1 MALAELEGQVD
12 RIVYRN
18 EENCYT
24 VARLKTEGP
33 DLVTVVGNFLAIN
46 EGETLRVWGQWVN
59 HPEYGRQLKMEDY
72 QTVIPA
78 TREGIERFLASGAVK
93 GIGPVMA
100 KRLVDKFGLAT
111 LDILEKEPHRLAEV
125 EGIGPIRAEA
135 IAAAFQS
142 QKEVRDVM
150 VFLQGHGVS
159 PAYAARIYQEYGPQ
173 AVDVVRTDPYR
184 LAADVYGIGFK
195 IADQIAANLGIA
207 ADSPGRIR
215 AGLNYILHLAS
226 EEGHVYLPREE
237 LTRRGMEL
245 LEVDEAKVDAAL
257 EGLDEAASVHVDG
270 ETCIYPRYLWAA
282 ERGVAA
288 KLLALQASFQGDLE
302 DMEGPLNLAERDA
315 GLTLAPQQRLA
326 VLRALSRGVIV
337 ITGGPGTG
345 KTTIIRF
352 IHKLLKKKG
361 VRVALASPTGRAA
374 RRLKDATG
382 AEAKT
387 IHRLLEFGIVEGRP
401 CFQRDEDRPL
411 SQGAVIIDEVSMVD
425 ISLMH
430 SLLKAI
436 APGTRLILVGDVDQL
451 PSVGPGNVL
460 RDIITSGVVET
471 VRLTEIFRQRGES
484 LIVKNAHR
492 INEGMFPILTTRE
505 GDFFFIEEGEPQ
517 NIVALIKGL
526 VKDRLPRYLSC
537 DPVEDI
543 QVLSPMR
550 RTITGVDN
558 LNKVLQEALN
568 PPNPHK
574 GVVRSGSR
582 LFREGDKV
590 MQIKNNYQTM
600 IFNGEMGRI
609 LRIDGEEQ
617 KVLVQFAD
625 EQGDKVVAYGPED
638 LDELALAYAVSVH
651 KSQGSEFPAVVLPV
665 TTQHFIMLQRNLLY
679 TALTRAKR
687 LAVFVGTKKAIAIA
701 VKNNK
706 IDVRYSLLD
715 RRLRGL
721 IEG

>member
-1 MALAELEGQVD
+1 MEELEGQVD

-24 VARLKTEGP
+24 VARLKTEAP
-33 DLVTVVGNFLAIN
+33 DLVTVVGNFLAIS
-46 EGETLRVWGQWVN
+46 EGETIRVWGQWVN
-59 HPEYGRQLKMEDY
+59 HPEYGRQLKMEEY

-100 KRLVDKFGLAT
+100 KRLVDKFGSAT
-111 LDILEKEPHRLAEV
+111 LDIMEKAPHRLSEV

-184 LAADVYGIGFK
+184 LAMDVYGIGFK
-195 IADQIAANLGIA
+195 IADGIASNLGIA
-207 ADSPGRIR
+207 ADSPARIK
-215 AGLNYILHLAS
+215 AGLIYLLQLAG

-237 LTRRGMEL
+237 LTRRGAEL
-245 LEVDEAKVDAAL
+245 LEVDEARVEVAL
-257 EGLDEAASVHVDG
+257 EGLEEAAIVNIDG
-270 ETCIYPRYLWAA
+270 ETCIYPWYLCAA

-288 KLLALQASFQGDLE
+288 KLLALQASFQGDQE
-302 DMEGPLNLAERDA
+302 DMEGQLNLAERDA
-315 GLTLAPQQRLA
+315 GLTLASQQRLA
-326 VLRALSRGVIV
+326 VLRALNRGVIV

-352 IHKLLKKKG
+352 IHTLLKKKG
-361 VRVALASPTGRAA
+361 LRVALASPTGRAA
-374 RRLKDATG
+374 RRLKEATG

-387 IHRLLEFGIVEGRP
+387 IHRLLEFGMVEGRP

-425 ISLMH
+425 ISLMY

-460 RDIITSGVVET
+460 RDIINSGVVES
-471 VRLTEIFRQRGES
+471 VRLTEIFRQRGKS

-492 INEGMFPILTTRE
+492 INQGIFPILTPRD
-505 GDFFFIEEGEPQ
+505 GDFFFIEEKEP
-517 NIVALIKGL
+517 NGIVEVIKGL
-526 VKDRLPRYLSC
+526 VQERLPRYLDC
-537 DPVEDI
+537 DPVDDI
-543 QVLSPMR
+543 QILSPMR
-550 RTITGVDN
+550 RTTTGVDN
-558 LNKVLQEALN
+558 LNHVLQETLN
-568 PPNPHK
+568 PPRPHK
-574 GVVRSGSR
+574 GVVRSGTH

-590 MQIKNNYQTM
+590 MQVKNNYQTM

-609 LRIDGEEQ
+609 LRIDAEERQ
-617 KVLVQFAD
+617 VLVQFSD
-625 EQGDKVVAYGPED
+625 EQGDKAVSYGPED

-651 KSQGSEFPAVVLPV
+651 KSQGSEFPAIVLPV

-687 LAVFVGTKKAIAIA
+687 LAVLVGTKKAVAIA
-701 VKNNK
+701 VKNNR

-715 RRLRGL
+715 RRLQGL
-721 IEG
+721 IEE

>member
-18 EENCYT
+18 EDNYYT
-24 VARLKTEGP
+24 VVRLKTEGP
-33 DLVTVVGNFLAIN
+33 DPVTVVGSFLAIN
-46 EGETLRVWGQWVN
+46 EGETIRVWGQWVN
-59 HPEYGRQLKMEDY
+59 HPEYGRQLKMEEY

-100 KRLVDKFGLAT
+100 KRLVDKFGSAT
-111 LDILEKEPHRLAEV
+111 LDIMEKKPHRLAEV

-150 VFLQGHGVS
+150 VFLQGNGVS
-159 PAYAARIYQEYGPQ
+159 PAYAARIYKEYGPQ

-195 IADQIAANLGIA
+195 IADQIASNLGIA
-207 ADSPGRIR
+207 ADSPARIK
-215 AGLNYILHLAS
+215 AALNYILHLAS

-237 LTRRGMEL
+237 LIRRGVEL
-245 LEVDEAKVDAAL
+245 LEVDEGKVEAAL
-257 EGLDEAASVHVDG
+257 EGLEEAACVHIDEG
-270 ETCIYPRYLWAA
+270 ACIYPRYLWAA

-288 KLLALQASFQGDLE
+288 KLLALQASFLGDLE
-302 DMEGPLNLAERDA
+302 DMEGQLNLAERDA

-326 VLRALSRGVIV
+326 VLRALNRGVIV

-352 IHKLLKKKG
+352 IYTLLKKKG
-361 VRVALASPTGRAA
+361 VRIALASPTGRAA
-374 RRLKDATG
+374 RRLKEATG

-387 IHRLLEFGIVEGRP
+387 IHRLLEFGTMEGRP
-401 CFQRDEDRPL
+401 CFQRDESRPL

-425 ISLMH
+425 ISLMN

-460 RDIITSGVVET
+460 RDIINSGVVES
-471 VRLTEIFRQRGES
+471 VRLTQIFRQRGES

-492 INEGMFPILTTRE
+492 INQGLFPLLTPRD
-505 GDFFFIEEGEPQ
+505 GDFFFIEEEDPQ
-517 NIVALIKGL
+517 DIVELIKGL
-526 VKDRLPRYLSC
+526 VKERLPRYLSC
-537 DPVEDI
+537 DPIEDI

-550 RTITGVDN
+550 RTTTGVDN
-558 LNKVLQEALN
+558 LNAVLQEALN
-568 PPNPHK
+568 PSRPHK

-609 LRIDGEEQ
+609 LRIDAEEQ
-617 KVLVQFAD
+617 QVLVQFSD
-625 EQGDKVVAYGPED
+625 EQGDRVVPYGQEE

-651 KSQGSEFPAVVLPV
+651 KSQGSEFPAIVLPV

-687 LAVFVGTKKAIAIA
+687 LAVLVGTKKAIAIA

-721 IEG
+721 IDE